1 MLKKLLS
8 RKSNNLLTNN
18 LLTSILVVLT
28 IGFLGCANQKPTT
41 SFTQPS
47 SRIEENLPRVVAT
60 TTILCDLTKQVAQ
73 NTINL
78 TCLGSPDN
86 DSYFYQPRPGHQEA
100 IAQADLVFHSGYN
113 FKSELLKTLAEGKT
127 STPKVAV
134 NQLAVPQPQQ
144 FFASGERLANPHV
157 WHDVKNTI
165 KMVEIISH
173 NLKIINPDYTT
184 FYSDNAR
191 LIQNELTQLDTWIKS
206 RIDTIPKDKRK
217 LVATSNVMNYYATAY
232 KIPLVK
238 GLENISSI
246 VNPTDTQLTN
256 WATTIEQ
263 AQVPTIF
270 PDNTINQQLMTSVPT
285 PANVRVSQRQLY
297 TYGLGEPGGEADTYQ
312 KLMVAN
318 TRTIVEGLGGT
329 YLIFPPRFPH

>member
-1 MLKKLLS
+1 MMVKKLLS
-8 RKSNNLLTNN
+8 NHLNNVLP
-18 LLTSILVVLT
+18 SILVVLT

-47 SRIEENLPRVVAT
+47 TTIEENLPRVVAT
-60 TTILCDLTKQVAQ
+60 TTILCDLTRQVAQ

-86 DSYFYQPRPGHQEA
+86 DSYLYQPRPGHQEA
-100 IAQADLVFHSGYN
+100 IAQADLVLHTGYN
-113 FKSELLKTLAEGKT
+113 FQSELLKTVTQGKT
-127 STPKVAV
+127 STPTVAV

-144 FFASGERLANPHV
+144 FLASGEKLPNPHI

-173 NLKIINPDYTT
+173 NLKLLNPDYAK
-184 FYSDNAR
+184 FYHDSAQ
-191 LIQNELTQLDTWIKS
+191 LIQDELTQLDSWIKS
-206 RIDTIPKDKRK
+206 RIDTIPNNRRK
-217 LVATSNVMNYYATAY
+217 LVATTNVMNYYTTAY
-232 KIPLVK
+232 KIPLVQ

-246 VNPTDTQLTN
+246 VNPTDAQVKT
-256 WATTIEQ
+256 WVTTIQQ

-270 PDNTINQQLMTSVPT
+270 PHITINQQLMISVPT

>member
-1 MLKKLLS
+1 MMVKKLLS
-8 RKSNNLLTNN
+8 NHLSNNLLPG
-18 LLTSILVVLT
+18 ILVVLT
-28 IGFLGCANQKPTT
+28 IGFLGCANQRVTT

-47 SRIEENLPRVVAT
+47 TKIQENLPRVVAT
-60 TTILCDLTKQVAQ
+60 TTILCDLTRQVAQ

-86 DSYFYQPRPGHQEA
+86 DSYFYQPRSGHREA
-100 IAQADLVFHSGYN
+100 IAQADLVFHTGYN

-134 NQLAVPQPQQ
+134 NELAVPQPQQ
-144 FFASGERLANPHV
+144 FLASGERLANPHV

-165 KMVEIISH
+165 RMVEIISH

-217 LVATSNVMNYYATAY
+217 LLATSNVMNYYTTAY

-246 VNPTDTQLTN
+246 VNPTDAQVKT
-256 WATTIEQ
+256 WVTTIQQ

-270 PDNTINQQLMTSVPT
+270 PDTTINQQFIASVPT

-297 TYGLGEPGGEADTYQ
+297 TYGLGEPGGEADNYQ

-329 YLIFPPRFPH
+329 YLIFPPRFPAI

>member
-1 MLKKLLS
+1 MVKKLLS
-8 RKSNNLLTNN
+8 NHLSNNVL
-18 LLTSILVVLT
+18 SGILVVLT
-28 IGFLGCANQKPTT
+28 IGFLGCRNQTVTT

-47 SRIEENLPRVVAT
+47 TTIEENLPRVVAT
-60 TTILCDLTKQVAQ
+60 TTILCDLTRQVAQ

-100 IAQADLVFHSGYN
+100 IAQAELVFHTGYN
-113 FKSELLKTLAEGKT
+113 FQSELLKTVTQGKT
-127 STPKVAV
+127 STPTVAV

-144 FFASGERLANPHV
+144 FLASGEKLPNPHI

-165 KMVEIISH
+165 KMVDIISH
-173 NLKIINPDYTT
+173 NLKLLNPDYAA
-184 FYSDNAR
+184 FYHDSAQIIRD
-191 LIQNELTQLDTWIKS
+191 ELTQLDIWIKS
-206 RIDTIPKDKRK
+206 RIDTIPNNRRK
-217 LVATSNVMNYYATAY
+217 LVATTNVMNYYTTAY
-232 KIPLVK
+232 KIPLVQ

-246 VNPTDTQLTN
+246 VNPTDAQVKT
-256 WATTIEQ
+256 WATTIQ
-263 AQVPTIF
+263 RAQVPTIF
-270 PDNTINQQLMTSVPT
+270 PHITINRQLMTSVPT
-285 PANVRVSQRQLY
+285 PANVKVSQRQLY

-329 YLIFPPRFPH
+329 YLIFPPRFP